1 MKAFGMD
8 LGNWAEDAADCAAPR
23 LEQPVKVIA
32 VTGGKGGIG
41 KTILAANLAVALSR
55 GGRKTMLLDAD
66 LGLANVDVLL
76 NLQPRFNLGHV
87 MRGEQSLAD
96 VVTPGP
102 AGLQVVPS
110 ASGSR
115 LMAQLG
121 TAENVGLVR
130 AFSDLTQQLDV
141 MVIDTAAGVGESV
154 GLMCAASRHVLVV
167 VCDDPASITDAYATI
182 KVLYRDHGLEHF
194 LVVVNRVD
202 TVQQGREVFHR
213 LQRVANKFL
222 SVQIEL
228 VSVVPQDSQVERAVR
243 QQRPVI
249 EAYPRSRA
257 ATAIAKL
264 ARKIDALSLPLHPRG
279 DLEFFV
285 ERLVRHS
292 TNRAKAV

>member
-1 MKAFGMD
+1 M
-8 LGNWAEDAADCAAPR
+8 R
-23 LEQPVKVIA
+23 LDKPVKVIA

-41 KTILAANLAVALSR
+41 KTNLAANLAVALAK
-55 GGRKTMLLDAD
+55 GGRKTLLVDAD

-87 MRGEQSLAD
+87 LRGERTLAEI
-96 VVTPGP
+96 VTPGP
-102 AGLQVVPS
+102 AGLQVVPA
-110 ASGSR
+110 ASGNR
-115 LMAQLG
+115 LLAQLG
-121 TAENVGLVR
+121 TAENAGLVR

-154 GLMCAASRHVLVV
+154 GLLCAASRHVLVM

-182 KVLYRDHGLEHF
+182 KVLNREHGLEHF
-194 LVVVNRVD
+194 LVVANRVD
-202 TVQQGREVFHR
+202 SVQQGREVFHR

-222 SVQIEL
+222 SVRLEL
-228 VSVVPQDSQVERAVR
+228 VSVVPHDTQLERAVR

-264 ARKIDALSLPLHPRG
+264 AKKMDALSLPQHPRG

-292 TNRAKAV
+292 ANGANAV

>member
-8 LGNWAEDAADCAAPR
+8 LTGWSEEAPEAR
-23 LEQPVKVIA
+23 RTPDRPVKVIA

-41 KTILAANLAVALSR
+41 KTNLAANLAVALSK
-55 GGRKTMLLDAD
+55 GGRKTLLVDAD

-76 NLQPRFNLGHV
+76 NLQPRYNLGHV
-87 MRGEQSLAD
+87 LRGERTLAE

-102 AGLQVVPS
+102 AGLHVVPS
-110 ASGSR
+110 ASGNR

-121 TAENVGLVR
+121 TAENAGLVR

-154 GLMCAASRHVLVV
+154 GLLCAASQHVLVM

-182 KVLYRDHGLEHF
+182 KVLNREHGLEHF
-194 LVVVNRVD
+194 LVVANKVD

-213 LQRVANKFL
+213 LQRVANRFL
-222 SVQIEL
+222 SVRLEL
-228 VSVVPQDSQVERAVR
+228 VSVVPQDTQLERAVR

-249 EAYPRSRA
+249 EAFPRSRA

-264 ARKIDALSLPLHPRG
+264 AKKMDALSLPQHPRG

-292 TNRAKAV
+292 ANGANAV